1 VKRIISSAVLVYF
14 LLVVSS
20 LMAAEI
26 AVEPGNQTGVYKSGE
41 EASWNISI
49 KNSENGANGQ
59 VSYTVSDG
67 GSTKVAEGKVD
78 VKDGKAV
85 VKATKKE
92 PGTLLLSVN
101 YGKDKGL
108 GGAVFDWTGI
118 KPSAEEPADFD
129 KFWQDKIAGLEAVPM
144 NVQLEK
150 LDEPGDV
157 DYWKITMDNVNG
169 SKIYGQLAK
178 SKNKEGKL
186 PAILQVQWAGVY
198 PLKREWVTG
207 FAKQGWLAMNIIAHD
222 IPIDKDEAFYKE
234 QNDGALKDYSHQG
247 NDDRDK
253 SYFLRMY
260 LSCYRA
266 VEYLSQRPDWDGRTL
281 FVTGGSQGG
290 LQAVMVAG
298 LNHKVT
304 AIAASVP
311 AGCDHTGDLVG
322 RASGW
327 PKWIRSVDGKDKDKV
342 IAASKYYDVV
352 NFARRVKCPALV
364 GIGLIDNTCPP
375 AGTIAMF
382 NQIPGTEKRLVIC
395 PLAEHQNKNNSHTP
409 YYQVYGKWTDA
420 LSRGKPL
427 DMGK

>member
-1 VKRIISSAVLVYF
+1 MKRIISSAALIYLFLVF
-14 LLVVSS
+14 SS
-20 LMAAEI
+20 LIAGEI
-26 AVEPGNQTGVYKSGE
+26 AVEPGNKTGVYKNGE
-41 EASWNISI
+41 EASWSIDI
-49 KNSENGANGQ
+49 KNGEGAVNGEA
-59 VSYTVSDG
+59 SYSVLDG
-67 GSTKVAEGKVD
+67 GFTKTAEGKVA

-92 PGTLLLSVN
+92 PGTLLLNVE
-101 YGKDKGL
+101 YGKDKGV
-108 GGAVFDWTGI
+108 GGAVFDWPEI

-129 KFWQDKIAGLEAVPM
+129 KFWQGKIAELAAVPM

-157 DYWKITMDNVNG
+157 DYWKITMDNING
-169 SKIYGQLAK
+169 SKIYGQIAK
-178 SKNKEGKL
+178 PKNKEGKL

-207 FAKQGWLAMNIIAHD
+207 FANRGWLAMNIIAHD
-222 IPIDKDEAFYKE
+222 IPIDREEAFYKE
-234 QNDGALKDYSHQG
+234 QNEGALKDYSHQG
-247 NDDRDK
+247 NDDRNK

-266 VEYLSQRPDWDGRTL
+266 VEYLSQRSDLDGRTL
-281 FVTGGSQGG
+281 VVTGGSQGG
-290 LQAVMVAG
+290 LQTVMVAG
-298 LNHKVT
+298 LNPKVT
-304 AIAASVP
+304 AIAACVP
-311 AGCDHTGDLVG
+311 AGCDHTGDLIG

-327 PKWIRSVDGKDKDKV
+327 PKWIRSLDGRDKDKV
-342 IAASKYYDVV
+342 VEASKYYDVV

-364 GIGLIDNTCPP
+364 GIGLIDTTCPP

-395 PLAEHQNKNNSHTP
+395 PLSGHQNVKGSQNP

-420 LSRGKPL
+420 LSKGKPL
-427 DMGK
+427 DMGN